1 MGQSFRATMKSAIAK
16 VMPESARLDVLCN
29 LPKIESWRKKY
40 VGKDC
45 PQFRKRTEL
54 YDYLQATYVGDRPV
68 DYLEF
73 GVYRGES
80 IKHWAAINRNAQSR
94 FFGFDTFT
102 GLPENWKKFCGDMPA
117 GALDCG
123 GAAPQVD
130 DTRIKFIK
138 GLYQDTL
145 DQFLTEFAP
154 RSQLVVHDDSDLYS
168 STLFVL
174 TRCHE
179 LLTPE
184 VVLIF
189 DDFSSV
195 LNQFRA
201 IEDYCAAYRRSYAV
215 LGIAGDYLAHVAIR
229 FA

>member
-1 MGQSFRATMKSAIAK
+1 MKQSFRAAVKSAVAK

-45 PQFRKRTEL
+45 PQFGKRMEL
-54 YDYLQATYVGDRPV
+54 YDYLQTNFVRDRPV
-68 DYLEF
+68 DYVEF

-80 IKHWAAINRNAQSR
+80 IKYWSKINEHEQSR
-94 FFGFDTFT
+94 FYGFDTFT
-102 GLPENWKKFCGDMPA
+102 GLPEEWKKFCCDMPV

-123 GAAPQVD
+123 GEVPVVD
-130 DTRIKFIK
+130 DGRIQFIK

-145 DQFLTEFAP
+145 DTFLSQFSP
-154 RSQLVVHDDSDLYS
+154 RSQLVLHDDSDLYS

-174 TRCHE
+174 TRCHS
-179 LLTPE
+179 LLTPDA
-184 VVLIF
+184 VIIF

-201 IEDYCAAYRRSYAV
+201 IKDYCAAYRRNYKV
-215 LGIAGDYLAHVAIR
+215 LGVAGDYLAHVAIQ
-229 FA
+229 FV